1 MPSEEQIYYNI
12 PSHTK
17 EAAGLSDKYWDLT
30 HAQKLFVSDLV
41 DACAQQFKGHVL
53 KDGEIDVDLLA
64 DSLDLIKDATEEIQ
78 KVREHIVNF
87 QIKS

>member
-1 MPSEEQIYYNI
+1 MQEQIYYSI

-17 EAAGLSDKYWDLT
+17 EAAGLADRYWDLSPT
-30 HAQKLFVSDLV
+30 QKLFVSDLV
-41 DACAQQFKGHVL
+41 DACAEQFKGHVL